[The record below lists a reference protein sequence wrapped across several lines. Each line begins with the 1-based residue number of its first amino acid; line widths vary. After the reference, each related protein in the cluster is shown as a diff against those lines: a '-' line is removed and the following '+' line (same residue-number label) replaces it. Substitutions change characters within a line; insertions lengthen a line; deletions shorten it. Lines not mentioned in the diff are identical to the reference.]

1 MAAVKFSSPIP
12 PVRLLASCRRFF
24 AAILLALVTGD
35 RAFGAA
41 PDKASAPPPTY
52 RSADLPR
59 GSDYFELRDGLAN
72 AFDTF
77 ARTGAGRVA
86 FLGGSIT
93 AMSGWRERV
102 MADLQRRFPET
113 RFDFIAAGISSLG
126 SVPHAF
132 RLERDVLSRGPVDL
146 LFVEAAVNDAS
157 NQPDRPDLMLRGMEG
172 VVRHARRA
180 NPRTDIVHLHFV
192 MPEHM
197 ADYKA
202 GRVPVAVRQHERVA
216 AAYGNPSINLAREV
230 TERIAAGQFTWEGD
244 FRNLHPSPF
253 GHVVYADSISRMLDA
268 AARVQV
274 RPRPHVLPEAPLD
287 AGSYF
292 NARLVAPSSARI
304 VRGFKLEPAWRP
316 AEAPKGVRAGFVD
329 VPALVGEEP
338 GAEFEFELEG
348 RGAGLFITAGP
359 DAGVLEWSV
368 DGGPFRPV
376 DTFTRWSKNLHL
388 PWVVILDDGLPPGR
402 HVFRVRIAAERHG
415 DSAGTALRVQ
425 HLLLN

>member
-1 MAAVKFSSPIP
+1 MKVSSPTP
-12 PVRLLASCRRFF
+12 PVNLPASYRRFC
-24 AAILLALVTGD
+24 AVLLLALVAGE
-35 RAFGAA
+35 AACGAA
-41 PDKASAPPPTY
+41 PAKSSAPPPTY

-59 GSDYFELRDGLAN
+59 GSDYFELREGLAN
-72 AFDTF
+72 AFDAF
-77 ARTGAGRVA
+77 ARTKAGRVA

-113 RFDFIAAGISSLG
+113 KFEFIAAGISSLG

-157 NQPDRPDLMLRGMEG
+157 NMPDQPDLMLRGMEG
-172 VVRHARRA
+172 VVRRARRA

-197 ADYKA
+197 ADYHA

-216 AAYGNPSINLAREV
+216 AAYGNPSIDLAREV
-230 TERIAAGQFTWEGD
+230 TERIAAGQFTWDGD

-253 GHVVYADSISRMLDA
+253 GHVVYADSIGRMLDA
-268 AARVQV
+268 AARATVK
-274 RPRPHVLPEAPLD
+274 PRPHVLPEAPLD

-292 NARLVAPSSARI
+292 NARMVAPAAARI
-304 VRGFKLEPAWRP
+304 VRGFQLDPAWRP
-316 AEAPKGVRAGFVD
+316 AEAPKAVRAGFVD

-376 DTFTRWSKNLHL
+376 HTFTRWSKTLHL

-402 HVFRVRIAAERHG
+402 HVFRVRIAAGRHA

>member
-1 MAAVKFSSPIP
+1 MLRFASSG
-12 PVRLLASCRRFF
+12 LLCATALLTLVASGS
-24 AAILLALVTGD
+24 AL
-35 RAFGAA
+35 GAA
-41 PDKASAPPPTY
+41 PANAPVAPPPY

-59 GSDYFELRDGLAN
+59 GADYFELRDGLVN
-72 AFDTF
+72 AFDAF
-77 ARTGAGRVA
+77 RRTKSGRVA

-113 RFDFIAAGISSLG
+113 RFDFIGAGISSLG

-132 RLERDVLSRGPVDL
+132 RLDRDVLAGGPVDL

-157 NQPDRPDLMLRGMEG
+157 NLPDRPDLMLRGMEG
-172 VVRHARRA
+172 VVRRARLA

-197 ADYKA
+197 ADYNA
-202 GRVPVAVRQHERVA
+202 GRVPVVVRQHERVA
-216 AAYGNPSINLAREV
+216 AAYGNPSIDLAREV
-230 TERIAAGQFTWEGD
+230 TERIAAGQFTWDGD

-253 GHVVYADSISRMLDA
+253 GHIVYGDSIARMLDA
-268 AARVQV
+268 AAKAAGQ
-274 RPRPHVLPEAPLD
+274 PRPHTVPEAPLD
-287 AGSYF
+287 EGSYF
-292 NARLVAPSSARI
+292 NARMIAPSAARI
-304 VRGFKLEPAWRP
+304 VRGFKLEPSWRP
-316 AEAPKGVRAGFVD
+316 AGAPKGVRAGFVD

-338 GAEFEFELEG
+338 GAEFEFEVQG

-368 DGGPFRPV
+368 DDGPFRPV

-388 PWVVILDDGLPPGR
+388 PWVVILEDGLPPGR
-402 HVFRVRIAAERHG
+402 HVFRVRIAAGRHTE
-415 DSAGTALRVQ
+415 SAGTALRVQ

>member
-1 MAAVKFSSPIP
+1 MIP
-12 PVRLLASCRRFF
+12 PAMSRPILKSVLLSLLVAGSAV
-24 AAILLALVTGD
+24 AAESAGKV
-35 RAFGAA
+35 
-41 PDKASAPPPTY
+41 ASAPAY

-59 GSDYFELRDGLAN
+59 GVDYFELRGGLGN
-72 AFDTF
+72 SFDAFTR
-77 ARTGAGRVA
+77 AKSGRVA

-113 RFDFIAAGISSLG
+113 RFDFVGAGIGSLG

-132 RLERDVLSRGPVDL
+132 RLDRDVLSRGPVDL

-157 NQPDRPDLMLRGMEG
+157 NMPDRPDLMLRGMEG
-172 VVRHARRA
+172 VVRRARLA

-197 ADYKA
+197 AEYGA
-202 GRVPVAVRQHERVA
+202 GRVPVVVRQHERVA
-216 AAYGNPSINLAREV
+216 AAYGNPSIDLAREV
-230 TERIAAGQFTWEGD
+230 TERIAAGQFSWDGD

-253 GHVVYADSISRMLDA
+253 GHGVYADSIGRMLDA
-268 AARVQV
+268 AGKTAGG
-274 RPRPHVLPEAPLD
+274 PRPHYVPDAPLD

-292 NARLVAPSSARI
+292 NARMVAPSSARI
-304 VRGFKLEPAWRP
+304 VRGFKLDSAWRP
-316 AEAPKGVRAGFVD
+316 AGAPKGVRAGFVD

-338 GAEFEFELEG
+338 GAEFEFELQG

-359 DAGVLEWSV
+359 DAGALEWSV
-368 DGGPFRPV
+368 DGGAFRTV
-376 DTFTRWSKNLHL
+376 ETYTRWSRNLHL
-388 PWVVILDDGLPPGR
+388 PWVVMLDDGLPPGR
-402 HVFRVRIAAERHG
+402 HVFRVRIAAARHAE
-415 DSAGTALRVQ
+415 SAGTALRVQ

>member
-1 MAAVKFSSPIP
+1 MVRRKFSG
-12 PVRLLASCRRFF
+12 LLRATALF
-24 AAILLALVTGD
+24 ALVGSGS
-35 RAFGAA
+35 AYGASPATA
-41 PDKASAPPPTY
+41 PVPPPSY

-72 AFDTF
+72 AFDAFT
-77 ARTGAGRVA
+77 RTKTGRVA

-102 MADLQRRFPET
+102 MADLQRRFPDT
-113 RFDFIAAGISSLG
+113 KFDFIGAGIGSLG

-132 RLERDVLSRGPVDL
+132 RFERDVLLRGPVDL

-157 NQPDRPDLMLRGMEG
+157 NMPDRPDLMLRGMEG
-172 VVRHARRA
+172 VVRRARRA
-180 NPRTDIVHLHFV
+180 NPRTDIVQLHFV

-197 ADYKA
+197 ADYRA
-202 GRVPVAVRQHERVA
+202 GRVPVVVRQHERVA
-216 AAYGNPSINLAREV
+216 AAYGNPSIDLAREV

-253 GHVVYADSISRMLDA
+253 GHAVYGDSIGRMLDA
-268 AARVQV
+268 AGKNAG
-274 RPRPHVLPEAPLD
+274 RPRPHNVPDAPLD

-292 NARLVAPSSARI
+292 NARLVAPSAARI
-304 VRGFKLEPAWRP
+304 VRGFKLEAAWRP

-402 HVFRVRIAAERHG
+402 HVFRVRIAAARHAE
-415 DSAGTALRVQ
+415 SAGTALRVQ

>member
-1 MAAVKFSSPIP
+1 MVRRTFCSPLRAAA
-12 PVRLLASCRRFF
+12 LF
-24 AAILLALVTGD
+24 ALFTSGP
-35 RAFGAA
+35 AFGAA
-41 PDKASAPPPTY
+41 TAKAPVPPPSY
-52 RSADLPR
+52 RSEDLPR

-72 AFDTF
+72 AFDAFT
-77 ARTGAGRVA
+77 RTKAGRVA

-113 RFDFIAAGISSLG
+113 KFDFIGAGISSLG

-132 RLERDVLSRGPVDL
+132 RLERDVLARGPVDL

-157 NQPDRPDLMLRGMEG
+157 NLPDRPDLMLRGMEG
-172 VVRHARRA
+172 VVRRARLA

-197 ADYKA
+197 TDYNA
-202 GRVPVAVRQHERVA
+202 VRVPVVVRQHERVA
-216 AAYGNPSINLAREV
+216 AAYGNPSIDLAREV
-230 TERIAAGQFTWEGD
+230 TERIAAGQFTWDGD

-253 GHVVYADSISRMLDA
+253 GHVVYADSIGRMLDA
-268 AARVQV
+268 ATKAAGK
-274 RPRPHVLPEAPLD
+274 PRSHTLPGVPLD
-287 AGSYF
+287 EGSYF
-292 NARLVAPSSARI
+292 HARMIPPSAARI
-304 VRGFKLEPAWRP
+304 VRGFKLEAAWRP

-402 HVFRVRIAAERHG
+402 HVFRVRIAAGRHA

>member
-1 MAAVKFSSPIP
+1 MRVARSFRVV
-12 PVRLLASCRRFF
+12 VRRRFSGVLRATALVGLTTSGSAF
-24 AAILLALVTGD
+24 AASPA
-35 RAFGAA
+35 AA
-41 PDKASAPPPTY
+41 PVPPPSY

-72 AFDTF
+72 AFDAFTQSK
-77 ARTGAGRVA
+77 AGRVA

-113 RFDFIAAGISSLG
+113 TFEFIGAGIGSLG

-132 RLERDVLSRGPVDL
+132 RLERDVLSRGLVDL

-157 NQPDRPDLMLRGMEG
+157 NMPDRADLMLRGMEG

-180 NPRTDIVHLHFV
+180 NPRMDIVQLHFV

-197 ADYKA
+197 TDYRA
-202 GRVPVAVRQHERVA
+202 GRVPVVVRQHERVA
-216 AAYGNPSINLAREV
+216 AAYGNPSIDLAREV

-253 GHVVYADSISRMLDA
+253 GHVVYADSIARMLDA
-268 AARVQV
+268 AGKNAGK
-274 RPRPHVLPEAPLD
+274 PRLHNLSDAPLD
-287 AGSYF
+287 PGSYF
-292 NARLVAPSSARI
+292 NARMVGPSAARI
-304 VRGFKLEPAWRP
+304 VRGFRLEAAWRP

-329 VPALVGEEP
+329 VPALVGEDP

-348 RGAGLFITAGP
+348 RGAGLLITAGP

-388 PWVVILDDGLPPGR
+388 PWVVMLDDGLSPGS
-402 HVFRVRIAAERHG
+402 HVFRVRIAAGRNAE
-415 DSAGTALRVQ
+415 SAGTALRVQ

>member
-1 MAAVKFSSPIP
+1 MRFPPPIF
-12 PVRLLASCRRFF
+12 PVHGSASCRQVC
-24 AAILLALVTGD
+24 AAILGALVVAG
-35 RAFGAA
+35 AVFGAA
-41 PDKASAPPPTY
+41 PATPPAGPPSY

-59 GSDYFELRDGLAN
+59 GADYFELRDGLGN

-77 ARTGAGRVA
+77 SRTKAGRVA

-113 RFDFIAAGISSLG
+113 KFEFIGAGIGSLG

-157 NQPDRPDLMLRGMEG
+157 NMPDRADLMLRGMEG
-172 VVRHARRA
+172 VVRHARLVNA
-180 NPRTDIVHLHFV
+180 RTDIVHLHFV
-192 MPEHM
+192 MPEHLTE
-197 ADYKA
+197 YSA
-202 GRVPVAVRQHERVA
+202 GRVPVVVRQHERVA
-216 AAYGNPSINLAREV
+216 AAYGNPSIDLAHEV
-230 TERIAAGQFTWEGD
+230 TERIAAGQFTWDGD

-253 GHVVYADSISRMLDA
+253 GHVVYADSIARMLDA
-268 AARVQV
+268 AAKNAGK
-274 RPRPHVLPEAPLD
+274 PRPHNLPDAPLD
-287 AGSYF
+287 PGSYF
-292 NARLVAPSSARI
+292 NARMVAPSSARI
-304 VRGFKLEPAWRP
+304 VRGFRLEPSWRP
-316 AEAPKGVRAGFVD
+316 AGAPKGVRAGFVD

-348 RGAGLFITAGP
+348 RGAGLFITSGP
-359 DAGVLEWSV
+359 DAGTLEWSV

-388 PWVVILDDGLPPGR
+388 PWVVMLDGGLSPGR
-402 HVFRVRIAAERHG
+402 HVFRVRIAAGRNAE
-415 DSAGTALRVQ
+415 SAGTALRVQ

>member
-1 MAAVKFSSPIP
+1 MVRAHPCPRSRRGLILAATIT
-12 PVRLLASCRRFF
+12 
-24 AAILLALVTGD
+24 AAATV
-35 RAFGAA
+35 FGAA
-41 PDKASAPPPTY
+41 PAKSPAHAPSY
-52 RSADLPR
+52 RSSDLPR
-59 GSDYFELRDGLAN
+59 GADYFELRDGLAN
-72 AFDTF
+72 AFDAFTR
-77 ARTGAGRVA
+77 AKAGRVA

-113 RFDFIAAGISSLG
+113 RFDFIGAGIGSLG

-132 RLERDVLSRGPVDL
+132 RLDRDVLARGPVDL

-157 NQPDRPDLMLRGMEG
+157 NMPDRHDLMLRGMEG
-172 VVRHARRA
+172 LVRRA
-180 NPRTDIVHLHFV
+180 RLANSRTDIVHLHFV

-197 ADYKA
+197 TDYLA
-202 GRVPVAVRQHERVA
+202 GRVPEVVRQHERVA
-216 AAYGNPSINLAREV
+216 AAYGNPSIDLAREV

-253 GHVVYADSISRMLDA
+253 GHAVYGDSIGRMLDA
-268 AARVQV
+268 AFREAGK
-274 RPRPHVLPEAPLD
+274 PRAHAVPDVPLD

-292 NARLVAPSSARI
+292 NARMIAPSSARNI
-304 VRGFKLEPAWRP
+304 RGFRLEPAWRP
-316 AEAPKGVRAGFVD
+316 AGASKGVRAGFVD
-329 VPALVGEEP
+329 VPALVAEEP
-338 GAEFEFELEG
+338 GAEFEFELQG

-368 DGGPFRPV
+368 DGGPFRPF

-388 PWVVILDDGLPPGR
+388 PWVVMLDDGLPAGR
-402 HVFRVRIAAERHG
+402 HVFRVRIAAGRHAE
-415 DSAGTALRVQ
+415 SAGTALRVQ

>member
-1 MAAVKFSSPIP
+1 MVRRTFCSPLRAAA
-12 PVRLLASCRRFF
+12 LF
-24 AAILLALVTGD
+24 ALFTSGP
-35 RAFGAA
+35 AFGAA
-41 PDKASAPPPTY
+41 TAKAPVPPPSY
-52 RSADLPR
+52 RSEDLPR

-72 AFDTF
+72 AFDAFT
-77 ARTGAGRVA
+77 RTKAGRVA

-102 MADLQRRFPET
+102 MADLQRRFPEAK
-113 RFDFIAAGISSLG
+113 FDFIGAGISSLG

-132 RLERDVLSRGPVDL
+132 RLERDVLARGAVDL

-157 NQPDRPDLMLRGMEG
+157 NLPDRPDLMLRGMEG
-172 VVRHARRA
+172 VVRRARLA

-197 ADYKA
+197 TDYNA
-202 GRVPVAVRQHERVA
+202 VRVPVVVRQHERVA
-216 AAYGNPSINLAREV
+216 AAYGNPSIDLAREV
-230 TERIAAGQFTWEGD
+230 TERIAAGQFTWDGD

-253 GHVVYADSISRMLDA
+253 GHVVYADSIGRMLDA
-268 AARVQV
+268 ATKAAGK
-274 RPRPHVLPEAPLD
+274 PRSHTLPGVPLD
-287 AGSYF
+287 EGSYF
-292 NARLVAPSSARI
+292 HARMIPPSAARI
-304 VRGFKLEPAWRP
+304 VRGFKLEAAWRP

-402 HVFRVRIAAERHG
+402 HVFRVRIAAGRHA

>member
-1 MAAVKFSSPIP
+1 MSLTRSFPTVVRRKFSG
-12 PVRLLASCRRFF
+12 LLHATALF
-24 AAILLALVTGD
+24 ALVSIGS
-35 RAFGAA
+35 AHGAA
-41 PDKASAPPPTY
+41 PATAPVPPPSY

-77 ARTGAGRVA
+77 TRTKTGRVA

-102 MADLQRRFPET
+102 MADLQRRFPDT
-113 RFDFIAAGISSLG
+113 KFDFIGAGIGSLG

-132 RLERDVLSRGPVDL
+132 RLDRDVMARGPVDL

-157 NQPDRPDLMLRGMEG
+157 NMPDRPDLMLRGMEG
-172 VVRHARRA
+172 VVRQARLA
-180 NPRTDIVHLHFV
+180 NPRTDIIHLHFV

-197 ADYKA
+197 TDYSA

-216 AAYGNPSINLAREV
+216 AAYGNPSIDLAREV

-253 GHVVYADSISRMLDA
+253 GHVVYADSVGRMLDA
-268 AARVQV
+268 ATKAAGK
-274 RPRPHVLPEAPLD
+274 PRSHTVPGVPLD
-287 AGSYF
+287 EGSYF
-292 NARLVAPSSARI
+292 NARMVPPSAARI
-304 VRGFKLEPAWRP
+304 VRGFKLEAAWRP
-316 AEAPKGVRAGFVD
+316 AGAPKGVRAGFVD
-329 VPALVGEEP
+329 VPALVGVEP
-338 GAEFEFELEG
+338 GSEFEFELEG

-368 DGGPFRPV
+368 DGGPFRLV
-376 DTFTRWSKNLHL
+376 DTYTRWSKNLHL
-388 PWVVILDDGLPPGR
+388 PWVVILDDSLSPGR
-402 HVFRVRIAAERHG
+402 HVFRVRIAAARHAE
-415 DSAGTALRVQ
+415 SAGTALRVQ

>member
-1 MAAVKFSSPIP
+1 MSFTRTLRAMVRREVSGPLRAVA
-12 PVRLLASCRRFF
+12 LF
-24 AAILLALVTGD
+24 ALFTSGPAL
-35 RAFGAA
+35 GAA
-41 PDKASAPPPTY
+41 PAKAPATPPAY

-77 ARTGAGRVA
+77 IRTKAGRVA

-93 AMSGWRERV
+93 AMPGWRERV
-102 MADLQRRFPET
+102 MADLQRRFPDT
-113 RFDFIAAGISSLG
+113 KFDFIGAGIGSLG

-132 RLERDVLSRGPVDL
+132 RLDRDVMGRGPVDL

-157 NQPDRPDLMLRGMEG
+157 NIPDRPDLMLRGMEG
-172 VVRHARRA
+172 VVRRARLA

-197 ADYKA
+197 TDYNA

-216 AAYGNPSINLAREV
+216 AAYGNPSIDLAREV
-230 TERIAAGQFTWEGD
+230 TERIAAGQFSWDGD

-253 GHVVYADSISRMLDA
+253 GHGVYGDSIGRMLDA
-268 AARVQV
+268 ATKAAGK
-274 RPRPHVLPEAPLD
+274 PRSHAVPGVPLD
-287 AGSYF
+287 GGSYF
-292 NARLVAPSSARI
+292 NARMVPPSAARI
-304 VRGFKLEPAWRP
+304 VRGFKLEAGWRP
-316 AEAPKGVRAGFVD
+316 AGAPKGVRAGFVD

-376 DTFTRWSKNLHL
+376 DTYTRWSKNLHL
-388 PWVVILDDGLPPGR
+388 PWVVILDDSLSPGR
-402 HVFRVRIAAERHG
+402 HVFRVRIAAARHAE
-415 DSAGTALRVQ
+415 SAGTALRVQ